1 MKCSRILTFALVLMS
16 NLSSLNNLLSGNT
29 AWYNFLISAIIVLF
43 PFASSVSYR
52 NEQKEIID
60 LKMKTELFYIKR
72 ATLFLVTSLTVLL
85 VLNLMEVDFFI
96 STQLGLLTYIM
107 GVASLEDEMTH
118 GVDRHTL
125 RLVYGFNHLL
135 TIAYFVVDGNTWYS
149 YLLLTLTFLVFMG
162 MLLFMGNDMLGA
174 SDARIFLTLGPL
186 QVLLFGAYMIGA
198 FAFGVLVATIYQKV
212 EQKGNKKLPIPMSTP
227 LYFGSVPVLLVA
239 GILGGL

>member
-125 RLVYGFNHLL
+125 RFVYGFNHLL
-135 TIAYFVVDGNTWYS
+135 TIAYFVVNGNTWHS
-149 YLLLTLTFLVFMG
+149 YLLLTLTFLVFVG
-162 MLLFMGNDMLGA
+162 MLLFMGDNMLGA

-198 FAFGVLVATIYQKV
+198 FTFGVLVATIYQKV
-212 EQKGNKKLPIPMSTP
+212 EQKGNKKLPIPMSAP